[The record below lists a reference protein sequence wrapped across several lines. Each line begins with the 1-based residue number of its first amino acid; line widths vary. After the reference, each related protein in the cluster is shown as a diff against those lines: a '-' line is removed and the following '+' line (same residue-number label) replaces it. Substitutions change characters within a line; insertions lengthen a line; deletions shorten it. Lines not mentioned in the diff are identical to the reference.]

1 MSKEEMATEKIGD
14 YQPVTQ
20 PLIATLF
27 IEDYF
32 ACYFEIVGGNKMKI
46 LHGIDRKFWFRGR

>member
-1 MSKEEMATEKIGD
+1 MSKEEMATEKKRD

-27 IEDYF
+27 IEDSF
-32 ACYFEIVGGNKMKI
+32 AYHFEKEGGNETKI
-46 LHGIDRKFWFRGR
+46 EHVITQKYRHIKI

>member
-27 IEDYF
+27 IEDYL
-32 ACYFEIVGGNKMKI
+32 AYHFEKEGGNKTKI
-46 LHGIDRKFWFRGR
+46 EHVLMQKYSHIKI

>member
-14 YQPVTQ
+14 YRPVTQ

-27 IEDYF
+27 IEDDF
-32 ACYFEIVGGNKMKI
+32 AYHFETVGVNKTKI
-46 LHGIDRKFWFRGR
+46 